1 MKKDVAPDQLR
12 HEVRDWLSEHWKGV
26 DDRQWRVDVVLAGW
40 AVPTFPEDGYG
51 RGLDTAL
58 AEVVNAEFE
67 AVGAPR
73 ACQDLGI
80 SAFHGWVRMVGMA
93 VARHGNAQLRETFLR
108 DLLVGDADN
117 GVALYSEPSA
127 GSDLASLQTKAT
139 LVGDHWIVNGQKVW
153 SSSAAESTW
162 GVLLAR
168 TDDSVPKHQGISFF
182 ILPMQQP
189 GIDIRPIKQITGDS
203 EFSEVFL
210 TDARVP
216 VENLVGELNGGWSV
230 LQEVLAAER
239 EWLGAYLEAGNRPGV
254 RAEELDRSDT
264 VSPEGGADLID
275 AARKAGR
282 ADDSA
287 VRQTIVQLHTW
298 RLVHRWNNE
307 RLLSSDGGDG
317 GSSPVAAAALGKLA
331 SSRILHSTGRFKAQ
345 MLGPEAMMYGADHR
359 AGESVNREIMNAFIN
374 SVGGG
379 SDQIQRNIISERLLG
394 LPRGHAPDR
403 GVAFKDIKKSS
414 AN

>member
-1 MKKDVAPDQLR
+1 MRKDAASDDLR
-12 HEVRDWLSEHWKGV
+12 QEVRDWLSEHWKGV
-26 DDRQWRVDVVLAGW
+26 DDHQWRLDVVSAGW
-40 AVPTFPEDGYG
+40 AVPTFPESGYG
-51 RGLDTAL
+51 RGLSTSL
-58 AEVVNAEFE
+58 AGVVASEFE

-73 ACQDLGI
+73 SCQDLGT
-80 SAFHGWVRMVGMA
+80 SAVHGWVRMVGMA
-93 VARHGNAQLRETFLR
+93 VARFGGARLKESFLR

-127 GSDLASLQTKAT
+127 GSDLASLRTKAV
-139 LVGDHWIVNGQKVW
+139 LDGDHWVVNGQKVW

-182 ILPMQQP
+182 IIPMQQP
-189 GIDIRPIKQITGDS
+189 GMHISPIKQITGDS

-210 TDARVP
+210 TDALVP
-216 VENLVGELNGGWSV
+216 VENIVGELNGGWSV

-254 RAEELDRSDT
+254 TADELDRSDM
-264 VSPEGGADLID
+264 VSAEGAEDLID

-282 ADDSA
+282 ADDSDI
-287 VRQTIVQLHTW
+287 RQTIVRLHTL

-307 RLLSSDGGDG
+307 RLMSGDGGDG
-317 GSSPVAAAALGKLA
+317 SSQVAAAALGKLA
-331 SSRILHSTGRFKAQ
+331 SSRILHAVGRYKAQ
-345 MLGPEAMMYGADHR
+345 MLGLEAMMYGPNHR
-359 AGESVNREIMNAFIN
+359 AGESVNREVMNAFIN

-394 LPRGHAPDR
+394 LPRGHTPDR
-403 GVAFKDIKKSS
+403 GVPFKDISKSAS
-414 AN
+414 

>member
-1 MKKDVAPDQLR
+1 MSKDASDKLR
-12 HEVRDWLSEHWKGV
+12 QEVRDWLSAHWKGV
-26 DDRQWRVDVVLAGW
+26 DNHQWRLDVVLAGW
-40 AVPTFPEDGYG
+40 AAPTFPENAYG
-51 RGLDTAL
+51 RGLSTTL
-58 AEVVNAEFE
+58 AKVVSAEFE

-73 ACQDLGI
+73 SCQDLGT
-80 SAFHGWVRMVGMA
+80 SAVHGWVRMVGMA
-93 VARHGNAQLRETFLR
+93 VARFGGAHLRETFLR
-108 DLLVGDADN
+108 DLLSGDADN

-139 LVGDHWIVNGQKVW
+139 LDGDHWVVNGQKVW

-168 TDDSVPKHQGISFF
+168 TNENVPKHQGISFF
-182 ILPMQQP
+182 VIEMRQP

-210 TDARVP
+210 TDVHVP
-216 VENLVGELNGGWSV
+216 VENVVGEIDGGWSV

-254 RAEELDRSDT
+254 TAEELDRT
-264 VSPEGGADLID
+264 GMVTTEGAADLID
-275 AARKAGR
+275 AARSAGR

-287 VRQTIVQLHTW
+287 VRQAIAQLHTW
-298 RLVHRWNNE
+298 RLVHHWNNE
-307 RLLSSDGGDG
+307 RLMSGDS

-331 SSRILHSTGRFKAQ
+331 SSRILHATGRFKAQ
-345 MLGPEAMMYGADHR
+345 MLGPEAMMYGSEHR
-359 AGESVNREIMNAFIN
+359 AAEYVNREVMNAFIN

-403 GVAFKDIKKSS
+403 GVAFKDIRKSVVS
-414 AN
+414 

>member
-1 MKKDVAPDQLR
+1 MTSDVARDKLR
-12 HEVRDWLSEHWKGV
+12 QEVQAWLSEHWKGV
-26 DDRQWRVDVVLAGW
+26 DDQQWRLDVVLAGW
-40 AVPTFPEDGYG
+40 AVPTFPDDAYG
-51 RGLDTAL
+51 RGLSTVL
-58 AEVVNAEFE
+58 AGVVGAEFE

-80 SAFHGWVRMVGMA
+80 SAVHGWVRMVGMA
-93 VARHGNAQLRETFLR
+93 VARFGGAQLKETFLR

-139 LVGDHWIVNGQKVW
+139 LNGDHWLVNGQKVW
-153 SSSAAESTW
+153 SSSAADSTW

-168 TDDSVPKHQGISFF
+168 TDDTVPKHQGITFF
-182 ILPMQQP
+182 IIPMQQP
-189 GIDIRPIKQITGDS
+189 GIHISPIKQITGDS

-216 VENLVGELNGGWSV
+216 VENIVGELNGGWSV

-239 EWLGAYLEAGNRPGV
+239 EWLGAYLEAGNRPGI
-254 RAEELDRSDT
+254 AADELDRSDMI
-264 VSPEGGADLID
+264 SSEGAEDLID

-282 ADDSA
+282 ADDSS
-287 VRQTIVQLHTW
+287 VRQSIAQLHTL

-307 RLLSSDGGDG
+307 RLMSGEG

-331 SSRILHSTGRFKAQ
+331 SSRILHATGRFKAQ
-345 MLGPEAMMYGADHR
+345 MLGPEAMMYGSDNR
-359 AGESVNREIMNAFIN
+359 SGESVNREVMNAFIN

-379 SDQIQRNIISERLLG
+379 SDQIQRNIIGERLLG
-394 LPRGHAPDR
+394 FPRGHAPDR
-403 GVAFKDIKKSS
+403 GVAFKDIKKSLS
-414 AN
+414 

>member
-1 MKKDVAPDQLR
+1 MKKDAAFDSLR
-12 HEVRDWLSEHWKGV
+12 HEVRDWLAEHWKGV
-26 DDRQWRVDVVLAGW
+26 DDRQWRLDVVMAGW
-40 AVPTFPEDGYG
+40 AAPTFPENAYG
-51 RGLDTAL
+51 RGLSTAH
-58 AEVVNAEFE
+58 AEVVSSEFGK
-67 AVGAPR
+67 VGAPHS
-73 ACQDLGI
+73 CQDLGT

-93 VARHGNAQLRETFLR
+93 VARFGRAQLREAFLR
-108 DLLVGDADN
+108 DLLARDADH
-117 GVALYSEPSA
+117 GVALYSEPGA
-127 GSDLASLQTKAT
+127 GSDLASLQTKAI
-139 LVGDHWIVNGQKVW
+139 LDGDHWVVNGQKTW

-168 TDDSVPKHQGISFF
+168 TDDTVPKHQGISFF
-182 ILPMQQP
+182 VIEMRQP
-189 GIDIRPIKQITGDS
+189 GVDIRPIKQITGDS

-216 VENLVGELNGGWSV
+216 VENLVGELNGGWAV

-254 RAEELDRSDT
+254 PAEELDRSDM
-264 VSPEGGADLID
+264 VSAEGAEDLID

-287 VRQTIVQLHTW
+287 VRQSIAQLHTL
-298 RLVHRWNNE
+298 RLVHHWNNE
-307 RLLSSDGGDG
+307 RLMSGADG

-331 SSRILHSTGRFKAQ
+331 SSRILHATGRYKAQ
-345 MLGPEAMMYGADHR
+345 MLGAEAMMYGPDHR
-359 AGESVNREIMNAFIN
+359 AAEYVNREVMNAFIN

-403 GVAFKDIKKSS
+403 GVAFKDIKKS
-414 AN
+414 AVN